1 MFSPLVFYVMAVFSM
16 STPLSVA
23 QATAG
28 GHWEGSIQVPGQELQ
43 VAVDL
48 KGDGKKWEGTI
59 AIPVQGLK
67 GFPLSEISVQGD
79 AVGFAMKGVPG
90 VPTFKGTLSK
100 DGKSLAGDFSQGGG
114 TVPFALTR
122 TGEAR
127 FDPPPKSTPITA
139 DLEGSWEGPLDVQGK
154 VLRLVVKISRQPDG
168 TGTGTLIS
176 VDQGNAE
183 IPIAAVQQAGAK
195 VKLLVPMIVGTF
207 DGELKEGQLAGTW
220 SQGPGSW
227 PLALKRSK

>member
-1 MFSPLVFYVMAVFSM
+1 MFSPLVFCVMAVFSM